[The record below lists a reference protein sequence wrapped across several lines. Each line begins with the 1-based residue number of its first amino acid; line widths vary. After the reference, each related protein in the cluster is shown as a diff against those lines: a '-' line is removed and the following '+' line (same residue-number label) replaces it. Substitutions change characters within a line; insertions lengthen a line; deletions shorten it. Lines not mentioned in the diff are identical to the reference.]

1 LKKASA
7 PQRQRANSAPA
18 SIRTALW
25 LSAAAAA
32 TLVLAARS
40 PVRAYP
46 LAPAPRPHASA
57 QTTPQPTGNVLPFD
71 SNLTFV
77 IDESISSKSSKRG
90 EIIGVRLKNPLVVG
104 GRTIAPE
111 GTPAKLRIVDVSPAD
126 IGDVYGFVDI
136 FFEPLQLP
144 DGRTVPLRAPIA
156 RLAPHD
162 SSGHESTV
170 ELEDTIEDEVIPYH
184 FLYHIF
190 RKGKNFVL
198 GAGSQIPARTEAT
211 ITALPNGTVA
221 IETPRPMR
229 PELQMPKSTFPSQP
243 YATPFGSG
251 ADQGGGYHSRPYR
264 GPHPSASP
272 SGSPSPSASA
282 APSGAPSPAVSPSP
296 TGTPWPTPEP
306 PTPTP
311 SP

>member
-1 LKKASA
+1 VSSA
-7 PQRQRANSAPA
+7 RAR
-18 SIRTALW
+18 IRTALV

-32 TLVLAARS
+32 SLALAGRS
-40 PVRAYP
+40 PARAYP
-46 LAPAPRPHASA
+46 IAPAPLPRASA
-57 QTTPQPTGNVLPFD
+57 QTTPQPVGNVLPFD

-77 IDESISSKSSKRG
+77 IDDSISSKGSKTG
-90 EIIGVRLKNPLVVG
+90 ALIGARLKDPLIVG
-104 GRTIAPE
+104 GRVLAPA
-111 GTPAKLRIVDVSPAD
+111 GTPAKIRIVDVSPAD

-144 DGRTVPLRAPIA
+144 DGRAVPLRAPIA
-156 RLAPHD
+156 RLQPRDTA
-162 SSGHESTV
+162 GHESTV
-170 ELEDTIEDEVIPYH
+170 ELEDTVADEVIPYH

-198 GAGSQIPARTEAT
+198 GPGSEIPARTEAT

-221 IETPRPMR
+221 IQTPAPMQM
-229 PELQMPKSTFPSQP
+229 ELQAPKSSFPTQP
-243 YATPFGSG
+243 FATPFGNE
-251 ADQGGGYHSRPYR
+251 QGGSGPYRSRPYHE
-264 GPHPSASP
+264 PKPSPSGSASPSPNGSVSPSP
-272 SGSPSPSASA
+272 SGSP
-282 APSGAPSPAVSPSP
+282 VP

>member
-7 PQRQRANSAPA
+7 PQRPRASSAPA

-46 LAPAPRPHASA
+46 VAPAPRPQASA
-57 QTTPQPTGNVLPFD
+57 QTTAQPTGNVLPFD
-71 SNLTFV
+71 SNLTFT
-77 IDESISSKSSKRG
+77 IDDAISSKSSKRG
-90 EIIGVRLKNPLVVG
+90 EVIGVRLKNPLVIG
-104 GRTIAPE
+104 GRTIAPA

-221 IETPRPMR
+221 IETPQPMR
-229 PELQMPKSTFPSQP
+229 PELRMPKSTFPSQP
-243 YATPFGSG
+243 YATPFGNG
-251 ADQGGGYHSRPYR
+251 ANQSRPYR
-264 GPHPSASP
+264 GPHPSASA
-272 SGSPSPSASA
+272 SGSPSPSASG
-282 APSGAPSPAVSPSP
+282 APSAGPSPAVSPSP

>member
-1 LKKASA
+1 
-7 PQRQRANSAPA
+7 
-18 SIRTALW
+18 
-25 LSAAAAA
+25 LSAAVAA

-46 LAPAPRPHASA
+46 LAPVPRPQASA
-57 QTTPQPTGNVLPFD
+57 QASPQPSGNVLPFD
-71 SNLTFV
+71 SNLTFT
-77 IDESISSKSSKRG
+77 IDDSISSKSSKRG
-90 EIIGVRLKNPLVVG
+90 EIIGVRLKNPLVIG
-104 GRTIAPE
+104 GRTIAPA

-162 SSGHESTV
+162 STGHESTV

-221 IETPRPMR
+221 IETPQPMR
-229 PELQMPKSTFPSQP
+229 PELRMPKSTFPSQP
-243 YATPFGSG
+243 YATPFANG
-251 ADQGGGYHSRPYR
+251 ANQGGARPYH

-272 SGSPSPSASA
+272 SGSPSPSASG
-282 APSGAPSPAVSPSP
+282 APSGAPSPTVSPSP

>member
-1 LKKASA
+1 MAAS
-7 PQRQRANSAPA
+7 
-18 SIRTALW
+18 
-25 LSAAAAA
+25 
-32 TLVLAARS
+32 LVLAARS
-40 PVRAYP
+40 PARAYP
-46 LAPAPRPHASA
+46 MAPAPRPTASA
-57 QTTPQPTGNVLPFD
+57 QTTPQPVGNVLPFD
-71 SNLTFV
+71 SNLTFL
-77 IDESISSKSSKRG
+77 IDDSISSKGSKRG
-90 EIIGVRLKNPLVVG
+90 QVIGVRLKDPLVVG
-104 GRTIAPE
+104 GRTIAPA

-162 SSGHESTV
+162 SAGHESTV

-198 GAGSQIPARTEAT
+198 GPGSQIPARTEAT

-229 PELQMPKSTFPSQP
+229 PELQVPKSTFPSQP
-243 YATPFGSG
+243 FATPLGNG
-251 ADQGGGYHSRPYR
+251 ANQNGPYRSRPY
-264 GPHPSASP
+264 HSPSPSPSP
-272 SGSPSPSASA
+272 SGSPSASTSPP
-282 APSGAPSPAVSPSP
+282 PSGAPSPSPSP
-296 TGTPWPTPEP
+296 SPAGTPWPTPEP